1 MVFILLFSFS
11 LGWVRK
17 GERGSGSEGDE
28 GESYWEVG
36 MVVMETETRGGSEE
50 KVGTNE
56 NEKTD
61 RQWWIPAAANMK
73 WGAWEIMGLGIRV

>member
-11 LGWVRK
+11 LGWVGK

-61 RQWWIPAAANMK
+61 RQ
-73 WGAWEIMGLGIRV
+73 